1 VIFSLFDKKIKIYII
16 IKIVL
21 YLFKRKMV
29 KNKRNLTYQENLEIT
44 KNRLSWEEDKLTTTD
59 IKFFDEEMHK
69 YHKYFSEL
77 KKNPKLKEIMKDLD
91 KYVDTLDN

>member
-1 VIFSLFDKKIKIYII
+1 
-16 IKIVL
+16 
-21 YLFKRKMV
+21 MV